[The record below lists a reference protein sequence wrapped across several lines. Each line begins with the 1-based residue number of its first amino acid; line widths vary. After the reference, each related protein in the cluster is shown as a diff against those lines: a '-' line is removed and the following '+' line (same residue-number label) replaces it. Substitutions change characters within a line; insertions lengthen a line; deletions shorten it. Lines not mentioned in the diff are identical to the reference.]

1 MPATGSDAS
10 AAAALAMAQYFDGE
24 RREMYAIVAGSLV
37 CVGLAL
43 CLLLVARD
51 GFAKGLMVVVVI
63 SAGLLSATAGSLLV
77 RDAALRTELQLHFRS
92 ETAPQAVDGERK
104 RLAVIIANYKY
115 YRYAAFVL
123 GFLALLAFVA
133 SQRGWVHGAAAGVLV
148 LVLAQ
153 VVIDHYSK
161 HRAQQYLEQ
170 LTKRASE
177 EPVVLRG

>member
-63 SAGLLSATAGSLLV
+63 SAGLLSPPP
-77 RDAALRTELQLHFRS
+77 
-92 ETAPQAVDGERK
+92 APCWSVMPRCARNCNCTFVPK
-104 RLAVIIANYKY
+104 RLH
-115 YRYAAFVL
+115 RPSAASASASPL
-123 GFLALLAFVA
+123 SSPTTSTTATQPSCWAFWR
-133 SQRGWVHGAAAGVLV
+133 SLPSWRRNAAGCMVRPP
-148 LVLAQ
+148 ACWSWFWPKWSS
-153 VVIDHYSK
+153 HYSK
-161 HRAQQYLEQ
+161 HREQYLEQ
-170 LTKRASE
+170 LTKGASE

>member
-51 GFAKGLMVVVVI
+51 GFAKGLMVMVVI

-115 YRYAAFVL
+115 LPLRSLRAGLSGAPCLRGVATRLGAWCGRRRVGPGSGPSGHRPLLETPRAAVP
-123 GFLALLAFVA
+123 
-133 SQRGWVHGAAAGVLV
+133 GAADQGSV
-148 LVLAQ
+148 
-153 VVIDHYSK
+153 
-161 HRAQQYLEQ
+161 
-170 LTKRASE
+170 
-177 EPVVLRG
+177 